1 MSRAKRNLFAVGI
14 ATCLRV
20 NRRNSDNQV
29 VPDEHQLAESTLEF
43 NRKDWFQNLNIVLD
57 FSEQA
62 IMMRVLRGSFS

>member
-1 MSRAKRNLFAVGI
+1 
-14 ATCLRV
+14 
-20 NRRNSDNQV
+20 
-29 VPDEHQLAESTLEF
+29 LAESTLEF